1 MRLDKFRS
9 AICYKICGRI
19 GIFVLPLAFI
29 IAKWCKIVG
38 GTAYGPAL
46 VGLFTL
52 VPFLII
58 FSAVFIGLSLAAFAQ
73 STEIQSDKIN
83 TNLVADIG
91 YVMYI
96 ILVLSGIFI
105 FGSLRA

>member
-1 MRLDKFRS
+1 MNLNKFRS

-19 GIFVLPLAFI
+19 GVFTLPFALI
-29 IAKWCKIVG
+29 IAKWCKMVG
-38 GTAYGPAL
+38 GVAYGPAL

-52 VPFLII
+52 IPFLLISAAI
-58 FSAVFIGLSLAAFAQ
+58 FLGLSLAAFVQ
-73 STEIQSDKIN
+73 SSEIQPEKIK

-96 ILVLSGIFI
+96 ILFVSGLFI
-105 FGSLRA
+105 YGSLRV